1 MSLRMRVLTAL
12 LGVTLLALLTYALLA
27 FWMIRDSQ
35 QAQVLTV
42 LAELAGHMKDVD
54 EPPSS
59 SSTHSMPLPDAVVR
73 IDHRTHRLEIIRP
86 DDSRIR
92 DDHRLRQLVQS
103 LPMDTDRGI
112 LRDAG
117 QRFFW
122 VRKRSAGTDL
132 VLLLRADGLED
143 QTLERTLK
151 TRLLVA
157 GLAVLWIALWIAL
170 ILSGTI
176 VRRLQRQQDILRHQA
191 LHDQLTGLPNRALL
205 TDRLETALHQAER
218 NGKPLA
224 LFVIDLDRFKEIND
238 TLGHHFGDALLK
250 EVGQRLRSVLRET
263 DTVAR
268 LGGDEFAIVLPETGP
283 EAALFCARRIL
294 EACADPIPVDNL
306 LLKAQPSIGIAFH
319 PEHGRNS
326 DALLRHADVA
336 MYHAKRKG
344 SGFAIYEQHADPHNL
359 RRLTMLNDL
368 ESAAER
374 NQLRLMFQPQLDLRD
389 SRIVGAEALVRW
401 QHPELGL
408 LSPADFIE
416 LAEQHGLIGGIT
428 HWVLAE
434 AIRQAAEWRDRGLD
448 LCITINLSAHD
459 LQDSALPERLQKL
472 LEEHRLPPDRI
483 EIEITESAVMRD
495 FDRGLRICH
504 RLAEQGIR
512 IAIDD
517 FGAGMSSLR
526 YLRQL
531 PAEILKIDRSFVIDM
546 AEDENNAIIVR
557 SIVDLSHNIGRR
569 VVAEGIQDPDALL
582 VLQVLGCDL
591 AQGYFISPPRD
602 AADLLEWLRR
612 YERQL
617 LRQRA

>member
-42 LAELAGHMKDVD
+42 LAELAR
-54 EPPSS
+54 
-59 SSTHSMPLPDAVVR
+59 HSDGESDLPLPDAVVR
-73 IDHRTHRLEIIRP
+73 IDRGTHRLDLVRP

-92 DDHRLRQLVQS
+92 DDRRLRQLVQS
-103 LPMDTDRGI
+103 LPTDADRGI
-112 LRDAG
+112 VQDAG
-117 QRFFW
+117 HRFFW
-122 VRKRSAGTDL
+122 VRMRRADDDL
-132 VLLLRADGLED
+132 VLLLRADGLD
-143 QTLERTLK
+143 NQTLQRTLR
-151 TRLLVA
+151 TRLVVA
-157 GLAVLWIALWIAL
+157 GLAVLWVAVWIAL

-176 VRRLQRQQDILRHQA
+176 VRRLQRQQDALRHQA

-250 EVGQRLRSVLRET
+250 EVGQRLRGVLRET

-268 LGGDEFAIVLPETGP
+268 LGGDEFAIVLPEAGP

-294 EACADPIPVDNL
+294 EACSDPIPVDNL

-368 ESAAER
+368 ESAASR

-428 HWVLAE
+428 NWVLAE
-434 AIRQAAEWRDRGLD
+434 AVRQAAEWRDRGLD
-448 LCITINLSAHD
+448 LCITVNLSAHD
-459 LQDSALPERLQKL
+459 LQDSALPDRLQKL
-472 LEEHRLPPDRI
+472 LEAHRLPPDRI

-569 VVAEGIQDPDALL
+569 VVAEGVQDPDALL

-591 AQGYFISPPRD
+591 AQGYFISPPCD
-602 AADLLEWLRR
+602 ATELLDWLRR
-612 YERQL
+612 YEQQL
-617 LRQRA
+617 RRQRA